1 MQVVGSADKR
11 KKMVNSIHSFV
22 TNHKFDGFDIDWE
35 YPAAR
40 GGAKADK
47 SNYIQFLKEL
57 RAKFGKNLLITG
69 AVGAT
74 KSQIDISYDV
84 ANMNK

>member
-1 MQVVGSADKR
+1 MID
-11 KKMVNSIHSFV
+11 SIHKFV
-22 TNHKFDGFDIDWE
+22 TTHKFDGFDIDWE

-40 GGAKADK
+40 GGTTADK
-47 SNYIQFLKEL
+47 VNYITFLREL
-57 RAKFGKNLLITG
+57 RAKFGTNLLITG
-69 AVGAT
+69 AVGAS